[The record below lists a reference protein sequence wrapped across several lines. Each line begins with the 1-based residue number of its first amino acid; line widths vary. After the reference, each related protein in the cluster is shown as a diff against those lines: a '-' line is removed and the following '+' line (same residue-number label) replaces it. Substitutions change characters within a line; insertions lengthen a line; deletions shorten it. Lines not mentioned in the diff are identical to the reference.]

1 MPDRQDV
8 EVVSGKKLGFPQG
21 LTDQLRLGRKHYF
34 GDAHLLER
42 FVLLSLIQSRQNDQ
56 FISGDQ
62 LLQLFFV
69 ADRVNS
75 VIGLEHGLGH
85 RRQKL
90 FSAVLPMFLEADDDG
105 AKAVEQ
111 LHLRH

>member
-56 FISGDQ
+56 FISGDLSSH
-62 LLQLFFV
+62 LLPAV
-69 ADRVNS
+69 APGGSRIDT
-75 VIGLEHGLGH
+75 LPLGCKEIVPH
-85 RRQKL
+85 R
-90 FSAVLPMFLEADDDG
+90 
-105 AKAVEQ
+105 
-111 LHLRH
+111 